1 MANKKLFGAGVVTT
15 PTGSKLIAF
24 GDSNTAAQNITIEK
38 FKDWIISQIPPP
50 PTGTL
55 LTKVVNIGP
64 WDMNRSSGDADLEV
78 ALGVVRSKIRA
89 IVVNVLSNTGGIYT
103 LASPVTQTDTSP
115 QLRSWW
121 RVLDTGT
128 NATIKL
134 YSDDKG
140 FFDQN
145 AFDGNGPGNNR
156 GYITVWY
163 IA

>member
-1 MANKKLFGAGVVTT
+1 MANKKLFELLEGT
-15 PTGSKLIAF
+15 PGSTDKLVF
-24 GDSNTAAQNITIEK
+24 GKSGSTYKNITYQN
-38 FKDWIISQIPPP
+38 FKDLIIAAIQPA
-50 PTGTL
+50 GTL
-55 LTKVVNIGP
+55 LSKVVNIGP

-78 ALGVVRSKIRA
+78 PLGVTRTKIRA

-140 FFDQN
+140 FFDQS
-145 AFDGNGPGNNR
+145 AFNGNGPGGNR

-163 IA
+163 VS